1 VSGYTV
7 THLHEIPRRDRW
19 IPVRDHLDIGAFGVN
34 AYHADNP
41 GDTVISDHTESL
53 SKHEEL
59 YVVVEGH
66 ATFTVDGGEV
76 DAPAGTLV
84 YVGDPATRRTAVAV
98 EPGTTVVVAG
108 ARPGA
113 AFEVSPWEETWEENQ
128 EAMKLYRD
136 ERYGEAADLLREAVK
151 SRPDAAALLYNL
163 ACFDS
168 MAGADAETVTASL
181 GRAIE
186 AFPGFSDFARDDSDF
201 DRVRDEPAFTALVGE
216 A

>member
-1 VSGYTV
+1 
-7 THLHEIPRRDRW
+7 
-19 IPVRDHLDIGAFGVN
+19 
-34 AYHADNP
+34 
-41 GDTVISDHTESL
+41 
-53 SKHEEL
+53 
-59 YVVVEGH
+59 VVEGH

-98 EPGTTVVVAG
+98 EAGTTVVVAG

-186 AFPGFSDFARDDSDF
+186 AFPGFGDFARDDSDF

>member
-1 VSGYTV
+1 MSGYTV

-98 EPGTTVVVAG
+98 EAGTTVVVAG

-128 EAMKLYRD
+128 EAMKLYRELKPHFNVFFDDKGAVGRRYRRQD
-136 ERYGEAADLLREAVK
+136 E
-151 SRPDAAALLYNL
+151 
-163 ACFDS
+163 
-168 MAGADAETVTASL
+168 AGTPFCITIDGQTLQDDTVTIRDRDTLKQERVPTSQV
-181 GRAIE
+181 RAVIE
-186 AFPGFSDFARDDSDF
+186 KALTPGA
-201 DRVRDEPAFTALVGE
+201 
-216 A
+216 